1 MLTLPKHHTHL
12 SNCNFLTRV
21 LYTNIVIEFLLS
33 SSFIASWTIIV
44 FLALC
49 QVFIKPTWHGNMI
62 LYGLQFGNMFR
73 VNFAMFLIVALT
85 CVLMSMEVEGQSTV
99 DDQSKLCDS
108 TSSLSEQV
116 EDIMIILKRLENVI
130 GSTQANGQSSGD
142 VKTSTRLCSC
152 VWVNNRSLLI
162 YFSLYTYIFYFPHF
176 SIHNIDFESHYCGK
190 LLC

>member
-1 MLTLPKHHTHL
+1 
-12 SNCNFLTRV
+12 
-21 LYTNIVIEFLLS
+21 
-33 SSFIASWTIIV
+33 
-44 FLALC
+44 
-49 QVFIKPTWHGNMI
+49 MI

-152 VWVNNRSLLI
+152 V
-162 YFSLYTYIFYFPHF
+162 
-176 SIHNIDFESHYCGK
+176 
-190 LLC
+190 